1 MKRIIF
7 GILIITTLSAC
18 GPSDADI
25 AAAIA
30 ETEAAKPTSTPIPTD
45 TPMPTNTPTQI
56 PPPTNTPTPEPT
68 TALGITFEEGEEY
81 FSKLSGSFLSFEY
94 AYDLLSTEVYESLWY
109 DAGVA
114 IYLMKKHDLAVGIML
129 NLNDKPIYD
138 TDAAVNFMVDT
149 LTYFV
154 GNSAVEF
161 VVNNFPEDIGDQETK
176 LFQIESG
183 LIGVTV
189 SKANAD
195 EYTIMIVDMGM
206 VE

>member
-1 MKRIIF
+1 M
-7 GILIITTLSAC
+7 ILAAC

-30 ETEAAKPTSTPIPTD
+30 ETEAAEPTATPIPTD
-45 TPMPTNTPTQI
+45 TPMPTNTPTQT
-56 PPPTNTPTPEPT
+56 PTPTSTSTPEPT
-68 TALGITFEEGEEY
+68 TALDITFEEGEEY
-81 FSKLSGSFLSFEY
+81 FSKLSGAFLSFEY
-94 AYDLLSTEVYESLWY
+94 VYDLLSTEVYESRWY
-109 DAGVA
+109 DDGVA
-114 IYLMKKHDLAVGIML
+114 IYLMEKYDLAVGIML
-129 NLNDKPIYD
+129 NFNDKPMYD

-161 VVNNFPEDIGDQETK
+161 VAANFREDIGDTESK

-183 LIGVTV
+183 MVGITV
-189 SKANAD
+189 SKSDED
-195 EYTIMIVDMGM
+195 EYTIMIVDMEM